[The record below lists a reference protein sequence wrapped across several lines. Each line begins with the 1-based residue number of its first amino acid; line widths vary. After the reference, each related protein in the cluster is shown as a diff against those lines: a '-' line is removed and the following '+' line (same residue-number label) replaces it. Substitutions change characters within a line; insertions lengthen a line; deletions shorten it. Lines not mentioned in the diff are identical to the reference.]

1 MTWYYKGKEID
12 TIPPEMVGFVYLITN
27 NLNGRKYVG
36 KKLAVKKVTK
46 QPLKGKTRKRV
57 EYKESDW
64 KDYYGSS
71 TELLQDIANYG
82 TEHFTREII
91 HLCRTKGELN
101 YKELTEQVHRKVL
114 ETNVY
119 YNGIIDVKI
128 HKMHVP
134 KDCNNS

>member
-1 MTWYYKGKEID
+1 MTWFYEGKQID
-12 TIPPEMVGFVYLITN
+12 TIPSEMVGFVYLITN

-36 KKLAVKKVTK
+36 KKMAVKKVTK
-46 QPLKGKTRKRV
+46 QPLKGRSRKRV

-101 YKELTEQVHRKVL
+101 YKELTEQVHRRVL
-114 ETNVY
+114 ETNEY

-134 KDCNNS
+134 KD

>member
-1 MTWYYKGKEID
+1 MTWYYKGKEIT
-12 TIPPEMVGFVYLITN
+12 TIPAEFAGFVYLITN

-114 ETNVY
+114 ETNDY
-119 YNGIIDVKI
+119 YNNLIDVKI
-128 HKMHVP
+128 HGNHVP
-134 KDCNNS
+134 KN